1 MVMQK
6 LLVAT
11 RSLGKKQEIR
21 SILGHLP
28 YEIVFPEDVGL
39 HHKSEEDVLETEPT
53 FEGNARKKA
62 EYFCKRSGLPTVAD
76 DSGIEVTSLGG
87 QPGVRSRRFAMAAP
101 GQDIDEANNNA
112 LLQRLAGAPPERRSA
127 QYRCAAMLL
136 TNKAAMPRLFEAS
149 CRGRIE
155 IEPKGTGGFGYDPL
169 FYSHELKKTFGEA
182 SQEEKDG
189 VSHRGQAFRALAQW
203 LEAHPL

>member
-1 MVMQK
+1 MRK

-11 RSLGKKQEIR
+11 RSLGKKREIR

-39 HHKSEEDVLETEPT
+39 YHKSEEDVLETEVT

-62 EYFCKRSGLPTVAD
+62 EYFQKRSALPTVAD
-76 DSGIEVTSLGG
+76 DSGIEVISLGG

-101 GQDIDEANNNA
+101 GRDIDKANNNA

-127 QYRCAAMLL
+127 QYRCVAILLTDKAAML
-136 TNKAAMPRLFEAS
+136 RVFEAS

-182 SQEEKDG
+182 SQEEKDA
-189 VSHRGQAFRALAQW
+189 VSHRGQAFRALADW

>member
-87 QPGVRSRRFAMAAP
+87 QPGVRSRRSIPA
-101 GQDIDEANNNA
+101 ES
-112 LLQRLAGAPPERRSA
+112 RRFH
-127 QYRCAAMLL
+127 
-136 TNKAAMPRLFEAS
+136 MP
-149 CRGRIE
+149 
-155 IEPKGTGGFGYDPL
+155 
-169 FYSHELKKTFGEA
+169 
-182 SQEEKDG
+182 SQET
-189 VSHRGQAFRALAQW
+189 SSLSPFWRRCFCCWCSLS
-203 LEAHPL
+203 